1 MPVSPGCGRL
11 SLANSVISI
20 GQMTIDIE
28 VLDADAQPTNSLV
41 VAGVPD
47 ANAVRQPNAFLA
59 QVRPFPTERRARY
72 NALYSNGQIGISC
85 VLEDVRERQDGAEF
99 FHPSEDHMLTARI
112 LVEGVRDAYTR
123 RDPSTPEFAG
133 RLALQA
139 RYLQSPGI
147 DPFPK
152 ADVAGLCTVIAGP
165 PGIGKGAFRRRIR
178 AYLGEQPIPHK
189 NPSPATHFVWQMKY
203 LEMPFPSNM
212 KVDSLISQLLMHMDA
227 RVRGVAF
234 KDSQRQSAKSH
245 LARLRLFT
253 HAGMVGLGLLYMY
266 DLDGSKL
273 SRRPAAECL
282 DFLHEFAEY
291 TGVPVVCSSTYSIF
305 GVLDGS
311 SGGALT
317 LANGGVRRFDYMRL
331 DSDWRNLVNG
341 FLRQYKLTVEPTDVA
356 FAADKLIPEKL
367 LPAKRALLGSVSWF
381 EGCLMVETLGLPELL
396 FTFLGFLWQVL
407 SKKNANGTVIEK
419 GDFDVAAALYRK
431 GNGLLRANLFILLTK
446 ERCSQAEVN
455 RFSDWITP
463 EQRGEKW

>member
-1 MPVSPGCGRL
+1 
-11 SLANSVISI
+11 
-20 GQMTIDIE
+20 MTIDIE
-28 VLDADAQPTNSLV
+28 VLDAIAQPTNSLV
-41 VAGVPD
+41 VASAPD
-47 ANAVRQPNAFLA
+47 AKAVRQPNAFLA
-59 QVRPFPTERRARY
+59 QVRPFPTERKPRY
-72 NALYSNGQIGISC
+72 DALYSNGRVGMSS
-85 VLEDVRERQDGAEF
+85 VLEDVREGQDDSEF
-99 FHPSEDHMLTARI
+99 FHPSEEHMLTARI
-112 LVEGVRDAYTR
+112 VVGAVRDAYTR
-123 RDPSTPEFAG
+123 KDPSTPEFAG

-152 ADVAGLCTVIAGP
+152 ADVAGNCTVIAGP

-178 AYLGEQPIPHK
+178 AYLGEQPVPHK

-212 KVDSLISQLLMHMDA
+212 KVESLISQLLMHMDA

-234 KDSQRQSAKSH
+234 KDSQRQAAKSN

-273 SRRPAAECL
+273 NRRPAAECL
-282 DFLHEFAEY
+282 DFLCEFAEY

-341 FLRQYKLTVEPTDVA
+341 FLMQYKLTVGSTNIA
-356 FAADKLIPEKL
+356 FAADKAIPERL
-367 LPAKRALLGSVSWF
+367 MPAERAFVESVSWF

-407 SKKNANGTVIEK
+407 SKKKDANRTVIEK
-419 GDFDVAAALYRK
+419 GDFDVAAAQYRK
-431 GNGLLRANLFILLTK
+431 GSGLLRANLFILLTK
-446 ERCSQAEVN
+446 ERCSQVEVN
-455 RFSDWITP
+455 RFPDWITP